1 MTAAMNLVN
10 AAVVVT
16 GASGGIGE
24 ALARVL
30 VARGARVALLA
41 RRAEL
46 LAALSRELGSERALA
61 VPTDV
66 TKRADVDAAMSAAV
80 AHFGQVDAWVNNAG
94 RGITRQVTELTD
106 DDLDEMITA
115 NVKSALY
122 GMQAACRHFEA
133 RGTGAIVN
141 VSSMLG
147 RVPFAA
153 QRSAYSASKHALNSL
168 TANLRMELRARGSKV
183 VVASVHPGVVAT
195 EFGVNA
201 LHGGMDSSH
210 FPGAQTATDV
220 ATIIADT
227 LSNEAVDVYTRP
239 EGRSVVA
246 RYYAAEDLSAVEGAP
261 PFAMP
266 APRATT

>member
-1 MTAAMNLVN
+1 MNLDDAV
-10 AAVVVT
+10 VVVT

-30 VARGARVALLA
+30 VTRGARVALVA
-41 RRAEL
+41 RRANL
-46 LAALSRELGSERALA
+46 LASLSDELGSERALA

-66 TKRADVDAAMSAAV
+66 TRRADVDAAMNAAL
-80 AHFGQVDAWVNNAG
+80 AHFGHVDAWVNNAG

-106 DDLDEMITA
+106 DDLDEMFTA

-122 GMQAACRHFEA
+122 GMQAAWRHFEE
-133 RGTGAIVN
+133 RGTGSIVN

-168 TANLRMELRARGSKV
+168 TANFRMELRARGSRV
-183 VVASVHPGVVAT
+183 VVSSVHPGVVAT

-201 LHGGMDSSH
+201 LHGGVDSRQ
-210 FPGAQTATDV
+210 FPGAQSALDV

-227 LSNEAVDVYTRP
+227 LENEAVDVYTRP

-246 RYYAAEDLSAVEGAP
+246 RYFAAEDLSAVEVAP

-266 APRATT
+266 AARPTT